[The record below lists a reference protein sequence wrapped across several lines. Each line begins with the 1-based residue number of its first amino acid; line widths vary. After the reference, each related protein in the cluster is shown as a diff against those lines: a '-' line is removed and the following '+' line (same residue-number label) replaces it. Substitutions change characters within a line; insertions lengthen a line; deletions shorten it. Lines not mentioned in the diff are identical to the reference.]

1 MSNIQSNDSL
11 RKLNAKLLAEISEFR
26 KKFAEIKVEN
36 NKLKDKNTE
45 IPEIRRKFAEIE
57 TERTELKAKIAEL
70 LKQTQSVEEN
80 KRRDTENA
88 KLKIRIE
95 KLEKNKADS
104 SVENVRHNVDITEIK
119 AEIVKLRDN
128 NKENKELTFLQ
139 SDNISKEMVSENEQN
154 NNTIDSNTNTM
165 NSNTSEAPFG
175 NIQISNSVVAID
187 QLNNEVG

>member
-70 LKQTQSVEEN
+70 LKQTQVKMPKIGKKNGTKSSGYFWLFL
-80 KRRDTENA
+80 A
-88 KLKIRIE
+88 ICKL
-95 KLEKNKADS
+95 
-104 SVENVRHNVDITEIK
+104 TY
-119 AEIVKLRDN
+119 
-128 NKENKELTFLQ
+128 
-139 SDNISKEMVSENEQN
+139 
-154 NNTIDSNTNTM
+154 TICK
-165 NSNTSEAPFG
+165 
-175 NIQISNSVVAID
+175 
-187 QLNNEVG
+187 